1 MAQAAA
7 PNPAQAGG
15 APGAAAP
22 QPARTAAP
30 APAVQKTPTPVQAAD
45 LGAARAVVRRLAP
58 HLGLDPDSVPLRV
71 ADAQHASSLGG
82 ARAAA
87 SADGILLRPS
97 AIADPDPALLAHELA
112 HFAQH
117 RNRAVSGSG
126 LGSGFE
132 SGLGSGSVSGL
143 GSGLGSGSVSG
154 LGYGLGSGLG
164 PGSVSGLGY
173 GSVPGPES
181 GHSGSPSSSA
191 YTAAAGSASGLA
203 PGLPPGGRL
212 PHRPSVTSAEAEAAA
227 LADAVRQGTPL
238 WRPSAV
244 LPSGHLAR
252 DLGAVGVGAK
262 RPANPVPGTSA
273 LGSAGTD
280 PGRSADPAGER
291 GKVQQKADQLTDLVR
306 QNHTAELDRLR
317 AELSSITEQDGDK
330 RDFLLS
336 LLEPVPFLVARA
348 MVRTLDPDQR
358 RMLARQLTDA
368 QHRAHPAAAVAVLTA
383 LDTAD
388 IDALNWQL
396 SQGKYSPLH
405 GLDTSR
411 LDATALRALYSML
424 RQLRQH
430 SLLELLATDRRDF
443 FRQLLATPPP
453 VGSEQ
458 AELETAVADEQRRQ
472 AAYSYSMGSSGTS
485 GNGPSGADQPSQ
497 TQGVDLAL
505 VSSVGTLLADHSASS
520 ARSALEALSPLALTS
535 AQTQPGKAAPDPSA
549 ATAPAAAPTT
559 ADPAPDAAQPAP
571 APGPAK
577 DPAVQPGDRLRALVG
592 KLDQL
597 GLIDVI
603 LDNLPAADRYSTK
616 LPESPGS
623 VLAVLLAAREPGLT
637 LPRIENLLSYGIFD
651 WAVTDDDAMFA
662 NLLVHSLPPQIQ
674 EEWRRR
680 DGGKWFQRLESNL
693 PQDLILSGAY
703 QGVGGEFTVAGSDAV
718 SDADALKLLKWMV
731 GEWQEKNVGT
741 AMSIVD
747 GLSGLPVS
755 DPTLK
760 QASPQAATGAIRRL
774 DALGYLDHILN
785 ELPDDYL
792 TLVTTRHRFDLVAS
806 RREPIRNESQAADL
820 LDTSLLGLFS
830 GNYLTIIAT
839 RHAWQARLLL
849 RAIPPAEQRRFE
861 KEHPDKWSAM
871 ESALTPDLRSS
882 DANQALTGRDGF
894 PTIENLRK
902 LLGTKALW
910 SPDHAARLRALIDL
924 AYASDDREW
933 VFDRSREFGAYALGL
948 GDLVSDLGLYHPKLH
963 PEFVPE
969 KLELPG
975 FFEHLGDLIAEG
987 VKIGLFAA
995 GPLLEIVSSSFD
1007 HTMHVDVDLHTL
1019 QWALGGDVSG
1029 AQFAGQH
1036 KDPPPAKQTGPAN
1049 GQPVAHTRPRGLNLV
1064 NFDLDAGTGAFR
1076 LRLPELRLSRLNYA
1090 TPGAS
1095 YRTGAIEL
1103 HGLEIIGDISDRHY
1117 REPIGVELSMA
1128 DADVKDLVIGNSQL
1142 PGGAVALAGVALDR
1156 LKIKAGQTGAE
1167 DLKGHPPRAPGTF
1180 LVPVF
1185 SRLLEAVQNIVALWG
1200 GLPGDFTLLDFM
1212 LMPLTG
1218 GMSFLG
1224 GEALEHA
1231 ADFALPTPKP
1241 GDYAYGLISDGA
1253 FRPPRD
1259 ISARAADAMR
1269 MLRSMQISFDKLSI
1283 SGAALGTD
1291 LQTESLTLNQVSIG
1305 VGRSAPAYLRA
1316 QIASLDRRIRL
1327 LDGPEKE
1334 AAKAERDQ
1342 LKLKLAGLLGDEK
1355 RLDQLESKDRWV
1367 AGSLSEAERTG
1378 HHNLPKGQADDHA
1391 GMADLNKELRS
1402 DAGVVI
1408 DVGSVE
1414 VGAIGGKVEIAGA
1427 KLGPAHL
1434 EARLPA
1440 EVVPS
1445 LNSGYLDDKSL
1456 AEAFLR
1462 GEPAARTGGQL
1473 LAASELKFKVDSV
1486 ELLPNPQGGPMLR
1499 INTDNGGTWEA
1510 RTVKSGAITGGF
1522 DPKTGALYGRV
1533 NDVDAQGIKGPGG
1546 VGIERIGG
1554 YLDLSLV
1561 GLTNVPG
1568 AEKGATD
1575 FAGLLHGLQLKYGAG
1590 LTLVGVTTPFGG
1602 VQRIGLV
1609 GLSGTVTAKDDRVE
1623 TPDLV
1628 VESIVLD
1635 GIDLA
1640 VGGGRISGANSVALN
1655 GIKMSVSGA
1664 PGGRGL
1670 VQVHNL
1676 RIESITGTD
1685 LSYTTTAPDKKS
1697 QLTATLKNGSLNDVR
1712 VPELSWTQ
1720 DDKGES
1726 VISGSATVGQ
1736 VGDLRY
1742 QVVTTLFGKVAAK
1755 KGGKGTKDQVTTV
1768 SGKIGSAP
1776 ADPAATAELGPD
1788 GKALPALSIGFA
1800 LSAGNTKFGLDLRGL
1815 EAIDTKYTSPDGSFT
1830 ITRTGIGLHVD
1841 QDGRTTSA
1849 TLDLSDFELGH
1860 IAWHAGKAAITSGAP
1875 VKLKHLKATGSYTQ
1889 DPPDATGA
1897 LPGSGAIEI
1906 SELTATE
1913 FDAADLVYR
1922 DAAQDPPLVVS
1933 LGDPN
1938 PGRGALHAD
1947 RITLSKFVLPIGPG
1961 GKLRADQ
1968 AAGQLAV
1975 HGAHVDATVLAGA
1988 LKASGSI
1995 TAADI
2000 AVHFSHGGKYLTARA
2015 TGLGADLGAHGD
2027 GWAAQ
2032 AQILSGADTGEVTV
2046 TPEAITVQGMT
2057 IPNLTLAGLKLNTEG
2072 VRLHM
2077 GDTSEVDVKNIAVD
2091 ARIDRATN
2099 QITLTRMHVDEIDG
2113 RGLYLYLPDSGISVS
2128 IPAGPTSGLAVIK
2141 DIGLSAAPDQ
2151 KGFVLDPGA
2160 GQKALGKI
2168 DIGSVLIPRLSAGVP
2183 GVFAGDVKLGTG
2195 KIEIGLLA
2203 HGKTTAKVSDIAGGV
2218 LGYGLVGADADM
2230 MKIEKFG
2237 AKQVDYDGDK
2247 ATVTD
2252 AYAGGLS
2259 YIAPGVIL
2267 EAKEFTLPGKAEFG
2281 KKAAKVPKLL
2291 ITGGHLILDFSMMGS
2306 GSAGGAGSGGS
2317 GAGPVLTPSPS
2328 ELGYKLLDRLGGYAM
2343 VRIVILK
2350 KETTW
2355 PYDPRDITIDVPI
2368 TITGGTVDL
2377 AALKSAITKSISFS
2391 PSAEGLSLGAD
2402 TVKFT
2407 LSGNTLSLAILGG
2420 AKDLFT
2426 WRLTDPADVKL
2437 YYADPDH
2444 PKARISALVRDRVPG
2459 GDDGGP
2465 ANTMVLSVAPSTL
2478 VDVHGAAPLR
2488 IDLAG
2493 DPSGHL
2499 TLAANL
2505 MTGFSATGNM
2515 VPTQAP
2521 GDSGAGK
2528 MKFALNHVGIDEIAL
2543 ALHGQSLA
2551 TGKLTVDGAK
2561 DGTLELD
2568 GTKPTRLE
2576 LSIDKAEADDLTWHK
2591 P

>member
-7 PNPAQAGG
+7 PDPAQSGG
-15 APGAAAP
+15 APGAAAA
-22 QPARTAAP
+22 QAVRTAAP
-30 APAVQKTPTPVQAAD
+30 APAAQKTPTPVQAAD

-58 HLGLDPDSVPLRV
+58 HLGLDPESVPLRV

-97 AIADPDPALLAHELA
+97 TLIDPDPALLAHELA

-117 RNRAVSGSG
+117 RNRADSQSRSQSGSQSG
-126 LGSGFE
+126 SALGGPP
-132 SGLGSGSVSGL
+132 SGSV
-143 GSGLGSGSVSG
+143 
-154 LGYGLGSGLG
+154 
-164 PGSVSGLGY
+164 
-173 GSVPGPES
+173 
-181 GHSGSPSSSA
+181 
-191 YTAAAGSASGLA
+191 YTAAAGSASGLP
-203 PGLPPGGRL
+203 PGLPPSGRL

-227 LADAVRQGTPL
+227 LADAVRYGTPL

-252 DLGAVGVGAK
+252 DLGSVGVGGK
-262 RPANPVPGTSA
+262 RPADPVPGTSV
-273 LGSAGTD
+273 LGGATTD

-291 GKVQQKADQLTDLVR
+291 GKVEQKAAELQQLVKA
-306 QNHTAELDRLR
+306 NHPAELDRLR
-317 AELSSITEQDGDK
+317 AEATDLDEQDSAK
-330 RDFLLS
+330 HDFLLA
-336 LLEPVPFLVARA
+336 LLEPMPFLVARA
-348 MVRTLDPDQR
+348 MVRSLDPPQR
-358 RMLARQLTDA
+358 QALARLTDD

-388 IDALNWQL
+388 IDALGRQL
-396 SQGKYSPLH
+396 TEGTDSALH
-405 GLDTSR
+405 GLDAGR
-411 LDATALRALYSML
+411 LDATALRAL
-424 RQLRQH
+424 H
-430 SLLELLATDRRDF
+430 SLLRRLRLQQLTDLLDTDRRDF
-443 FRQLLATPPP
+443 FRELLATPAPT
-453 VGSEQ
+453 GSEE
-458 AELETAVADEQRRQ
+458 AELDQVLADERRRRR
-472 AAYSYSMGSSGTS
+472 AYAYSLGASGP
-485 GNGPSGADQPSQ
+485 GGDGAAAAAQPAE

-505 VSSVGTLLADHSASS
+505 VDSVAKLLADHGASS
-520 ARSALEALSPLALTS
+520 VRSALEALSPLALS
-535 AQTQPGKAAPDPSA
+535 CAQTQPGQTAPDPSA
-549 ATAPAAAPTT
+549 ATAPATA
-559 ADPAPDAAQPAP
+559 ADPAPAVAQPAP
-571 APGPAK
+571 APTPAPAK
-577 DPAVQPGDRLRALVG
+577 DPAVVPGDRLRAVVTR
-592 KLDQL
+592 LDQL
-597 GLIDVI
+597 GLMEVI

-680 DGGKWFQRLESNL
+680 DGSKWFQRLESNL
-693 PQDLILSGAY
+693 PQELILSGAY
-703 QGVGGEFTVAGSDAV
+703 QGVGSEFTVAGSDPAAA
-718 SDADALKLLKWMV
+718 ADALKLLDWAV
-731 GEWQEKNVGT
+731 GEWREKNVAA

-760 QASPQAATGAIRRL
+760 QANPQVATGAIRRL
-774 DALGYLDHILN
+774 DALGHLDHILN

-792 TLVTTRHRFDLVAS
+792 TSGVTRHRFDSVAAK
-806 RREPIRNESQAADL
+806 REPARNESQAADL

-830 GNYLTIIAT
+830 GNYLTVIAT

-849 RAIPPAEQRRFE
+849 RAIPPAEQQRFE

-871 ESALTPDLRSS
+871 KSALTPEMTDS
-882 DANQALTGRDGF
+882 DANQAPTGRDGF

-910 SPDHAARLRALIDL
+910 SLDHAARLRALIDL

-933 VFDRSREFGAYALGL
+933 VFDRSREFGAYQLGL
-948 GDLVSDLGLYHPKLH
+948 GTLVGDLGLYDPDLH

-969 KLELPG
+969 KLAMPG
-975 FFEHLGDLIAEG
+975 FFEHLGDLVAEG
-987 VKIGLFAA
+987 IRIGLFAA
-995 GPLLEIVSSSFD
+995 GPLLQIISTSFD

-1019 QWALGGDVSG
+1019 QWALGGDVYG

-1036 KDPPPAKQTGPAN
+1036 DNPPPAKQTGPAN
-1049 GQPVAHTRPRGLNLV
+1049 GQPVPHTRPRGLNLV

-1076 LRLPELRLSRLNYA
+1076 LRLPELRLSRLNY
-1090 TPGAS
+1090 TKPGVS
-1095 YRTGAIEL
+1095 YRTGAVEL

-1128 DADVKDLVIGNSQL
+1128 DADVKDLVIGDSDL
-1142 PGGAVALAGVALDR
+1142 PGGAVALAGVQLDQ
-1156 LKIKAGQTGAE
+1156 LKLKAGQTGAE
-1167 DLKGHPPRAPGTF
+1167 DLKGHPPRAPGAF
-1180 LVPVF
+1180 LIPVF
-1185 SRLLEAVQNIVALWG
+1185 SRLLEAIQNIVALWG
-1200 GLPGDFTLLDFM
+1200 GIPGDFSLLDFM
-1212 LMPLTG
+1212 LMPVTG

-1253 FRPPRD
+1253 LRPPRD
-1259 ISARAADAMR
+1259 VSARAQDAMK
-1269 MLRSMQISFDKLSI
+1269 MLRSLQVSFDKLSI
-1283 SGAALGTD
+1283 SGAALGTG
-1291 LQTESLTLNQVSIG
+1291 LQTESLVLNQVSIG
-1305 VGRSAPAYLRA
+1305 VGRSTPAYLRA

-1327 LDGPEKE
+1327 LTGPEK
-1334 AAKAERDQ
+1334 AAAEAERAE
-1342 LKLKLAGLLGDEK
+1342 LNLKLAGLLGDEK
-1355 RLDQLESKDRWV
+1355 RLDQLEHKDRWV

-1378 HHNLPKGQADDHA
+1378 RPEPGEQAGEQA
-1391 GMADLNKELRS
+1391 GLAGLNKELRS
-1402 DAGVVI
+1402 DAGVVV
-1408 DVGSVE
+1408 DVGSVQ
-1414 VGAIGGKVEIAGA
+1414 VGATSGKVEIIGA
-1427 KLGPAHL
+1427 RLGPAHL

-1440 EVVPS
+1440 AAVPF
-1445 LNSGYLDDKSL
+1445 LNGGYLDDKSL

-1462 GEPAARTGGQL
+1462 GEPAARTGAEL
-1473 LAASELKFKVDSV
+1473 AAASELKFTVDSV
-1486 ELLPNPQGGPMLR
+1486 ELKPDPAGGPMLR
-1499 INTDNGGTWEA
+1499 IKTDSGGTWEA
-1510 RTVKSGAITGGF
+1510 RTVRSGAITGGI
-1522 DPKTGALYGRV
+1522 DPKTGSLYGRM
-1533 NDVDAQGIKGPGG
+1533 NDLDAQGIKAPGG
-1546 VGIERIGG
+1546 VGIERISGF
-1554 YLDLSLV
+1554 LDLSLV
-1561 GLTNVPG
+1561 GLTNIPG
-1568 AEKGATD
+1568 AQNGATD
-1575 FAGLLHGLQLKYGAG
+1575 FAALLHSLQLKYGANI
-1590 LTLVGVTTPFGG
+1590 TLEGVTTPFGG
-1602 VQRIGLV
+1602 IQRIGVV
-1609 GLSGTVTAKDDRVE
+1609 GLSGTATATADRYE
-1623 TPDLV
+1623 TPDLA

-1655 GIKMSVSGA
+1655 GVTMSVTSA

-1676 RIESITGTD
+1676 RIDSITGTD
-1685 LSYTTTAPDKKS
+1685 LSYTTQDAKS

-1712 VPELSWTQ
+1712 VPELNWTQ

-1736 VGDLRY
+1736 VADLRY
-1742 QVVTTLFGKVAAK
+1742 QVVSTLFGKIAAK
-1755 KGGKGTKDQVTTV
+1755 KGGKAAKDQTTTV
-1768 SGKIGSAP
+1768 SGTIDSAA
-1776 ADPAATAELGPD
+1776 ADPAAAPAPGPD

-1800 LSAGNTKFGLDLRGL
+1800 LSSANTKFGLDVHAL

-1830 ITRTGIGLHVD
+1830 ITRTGIDLHVD
-1841 QDGRTTSA
+1841 HDGQTTSA

-1860 IAWHAGKAAITSGAP
+1860 IAWHAGKATIVSGAP
-1875 VKLKHLKATGSYTQ
+1875 VKLKHLKATGTYTLDQ
-1889 DPPDATGA
+1889 PDATGA

-1922 DAAQDPPLVVS
+1922 DASQNPPLTIS
-1933 LGDPN
+1933 LGAPN
-1938 PGRGALHAD
+1938 PERGALHAD

-1961 GKLRADQ
+1961 GKLRTDQ

-1975 HGAHVDATVLAGA
+1975 HGAHLDATVLAGA

-1995 TAADI
+1995 TAVDM
-2000 AVHFSHGGKYLTARA
+2000 AVHFSQGGRRLTARA
-2015 TGLGADLGAHGD
+2015 TGLGADFGAQGD

-2046 TPEAITVQGMT
+2046 TPEAITAQGLT

-2077 GDTSEVDVKNIAVD
+2077 GETSEVEVKNIAVD
-2091 ARIDRATN
+2091 ARIDRVTN
-2099 QITLTRMHVDEIDG
+2099 QITLSRMHVDEIDG

-2128 IPAGPTSGLAVIK
+2128 IPAGPVTEPAVIK
-2141 DIGLSAAPDQ
+2141 DIDLSAAPDR
-2151 KGFVLDPGA
+2151 KGFVIDPGA
-2160 GQKALGKI
+2160 QQKALGKV

-2203 HGKTTAKVSDIAGGV
+2203 HGKTTAKISDITGGV

-2237 AKQVDYDGDK
+2237 AKQVDYADDK

-2267 EAKEFTLPGKAEFG
+2267 EAKEFTLPGRTEFG

-2291 ITGGHLILDFSMMGS
+2291 ITGGHLILDFPMMTS
-2306 GSAGGAGSGGS
+2306 GAAGGAGPS
-2317 GAGPVLTPSPS
+2317 ATGPVLTPSPA
-2328 ELGYKLLDRLGGYAM
+2328 ELGYKLMDRLGGYAM

-2355 PYDPRDITIDVPI
+2355 PYNPRDVTIDVPI

-2377 AALKSAITKSISFS
+2377 AALQSSITKSISFS
-2391 PSAEGLSLGAD
+2391 PSAEGLSIGAD
-2402 TVKFT
+2402 TVKFS
-2407 LSGNTLSLAILGG
+2407 LSGHVLSLSILGG
-2420 AKDLFT
+2420 LKDLFV
-2426 WRLTDPADVKL
+2426 WRLTDPADLKL
-2437 YYADPDH
+2437 YYDDPDH
-2444 PKARISALVRDRVPG
+2444 PKVRISALVRDRVPDDS
-2459 GDDGGP
+2459 GDGP
-2465 ANTMVLSVAPSTL
+2465 ANTMVLSVAPTTL

-2493 DPSGHL
+2493 DPSGHI
-2499 TLAANL
+2499 TLASDL
-2505 MTGFSATGNM
+2505 MTGFSASGNM

-2528 MKFALNHVGIDEIAL
+2528 MKFALNHFGIDEIAL

-2551 TGKLTVDGAK
+2551 TGRLSIDGAK

-2568 GTKPTRLE
+2568 GTKPAKLE
-2576 LSIDKAEADDLTWHK
+2576 LTIEKAEADDLDWHK